1 MTKCVSLLLF
11 AGSCSLSFRF
21 SLLPSPTL
29 KGIENTEYQQKQ
41 QQQHLPEH
49 KLESTATR
57 VHVAATTVEPIV
69 LFHFLLLLLRSS

>member
-41 QQQHLPEH
+41 QQQQ
-49 KLESTATR
+49 
-57 VHVAATTVEPIV
+57 
-69 LFHFLLLLLRSS
+69 